1 MHSSRDSWRSFCSIF
16 ANAVSAKVVVP
27 EFRLAPSY
35 PFPSSIEDVE
45 KVFCGILEEDESKEI
60 ILAADG
66 SGASIALGLMLR
78 TEEKKRSLVS
88 KIILISPWLDLST
101 ETLSNKKIR
110 DEVLGNEDLRH
121 AADLYTYSSN
131 LKNIQ
136 VSPLFASEN
145 DFSNFPEVYIQCGE
159 KEILLDNAEAL
170 AQKIIYSGGK
180 CILDV
185 WQGMMFMFQMAD
197 EFLLESHEAVEKI
210 GQYINKRNG
219 LSESEIKERERLM
232 RENNIA
238 VE

>member
-1 MHSSRDSWRSFCSIF
+1 M
-16 ANAVSAKVVVP
+16 
-27 EFRLAPSY
+27 
-35 PFPSSIEDVE
+35 
-45 KVFCGILEEDESKEI
+45 
-60 ILAADG
+60 
-66 SGASIALGLMLR
+66 
-78 TEEKKRSLVS
+78 
-88 KIILISPWLDLST
+88 
-101 ETLSNKKIR
+101 
-110 DEVLGNEDLRH
+110 
-121 AADLYTYSSN
+121 
-131 LKNIQ
+131 
-136 VSPLFASEN
+136 FASEN